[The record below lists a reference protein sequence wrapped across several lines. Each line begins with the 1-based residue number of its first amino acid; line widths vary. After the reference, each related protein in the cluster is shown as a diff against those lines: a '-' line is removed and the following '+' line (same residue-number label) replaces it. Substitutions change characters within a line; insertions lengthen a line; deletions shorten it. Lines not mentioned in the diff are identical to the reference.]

1 MISQWPCYW
10 VFQIGERAVTPR
22 ILVLVL
28 AFVVVLFPGF
38 VLGLVVAVL
47 LYYSSSSFLLLPFLL
62 QLFPFLGGKMG
73 DPEPTLSP
81 LLKQTMRS

>member
-10 VFQIGERAVTPR
+10 VFQIGERAVALR

-28 AFVVVLFPGF
+28 GFLIVLVVV
-38 VLGLVVAVL
+38 VL
-47 LYYSSSSFLLLPFLL
+47 LYYSSSSFLLLTFLL
-62 QLFPFLGGKMG
+62 QCFPFLGGKMG

-81 LLKQTMRS
+81 LLKKTMRS